1 MHEPEFYTVQRSG
14 VRFDSDGISI
24 KNADGSY
31 HVYYGVSYDML
42 QDAVE
47 QGFVSA
53 SAVCPTVHSWED
65 WGLFWIDAEIAPP
78 EVETLIET
86 VPGRTGVLDYSEVLA
101 GMPVYHNRTVTLT
114 FCKLGAMNQW
124 HEDYSRILSK
134 LHGQRS
140 KWILDT
146 NAGYYFEGRCS
157 VSSVREDGAYS
168 TFTLSMDA
176 APFQVSVQDTISDW
190 LWDPFDLE
198 SGIIREYRGITV
210 TQEEANVTV
219 YGCENTI
226 LYPTL
231 LVTAVFAGD
240 LQVTTPQGAILT
252 FQMRQGENTFASA
265 FPLRAGKNTVRFRC
279 KSTNKATVG
288 IQFREVRL

>member
-1 MHEPEFYTVQRSG
+1 M
-14 VRFDSDGISI
+14 
-24 KNADGSY
+24 
-31 HVYYGVSYDML
+31 
-42 QDAVE
+42 
-47 QGFVSA
+47 
-53 SAVCPTVHSWED
+53 
-65 WGLFWIDAEIAPP
+65 
-78 EVETLIET
+78 
-86 VPGRTGVLDYSEVLA
+86 
-101 GMPVYHNRTVTLT
+101 
-114 FCKLGAMNQW
+114 
-124 HEDYSRILSK
+124 
-134 LHGQRS
+134 
-140 KWILDT
+140 
-146 NAGYYFEGRCS
+146 
-157 VSSVREDGAYS
+157 
-168 TFTLSMDA
+168 
-176 APFQVSVQDTISDW
+176 SVQDTISDW

-231 LVTAVFAGD
+231 LVTAVSAGD

-279 KSTNKATVG
+279 KSTNKATIG